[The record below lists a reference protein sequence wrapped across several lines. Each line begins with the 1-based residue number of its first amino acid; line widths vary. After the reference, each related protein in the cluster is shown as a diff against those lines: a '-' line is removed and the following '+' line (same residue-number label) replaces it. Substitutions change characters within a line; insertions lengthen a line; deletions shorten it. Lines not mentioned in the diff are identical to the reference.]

1 MQILICS
8 CLYNLGQVVHNIFA
22 LVLKQL
28 IPASAL
34 KYSMVSGKRHLV
46 WMLLCSHVP
55 TT

>member
-8 CLYNLGQVVHNIFA
+8 CLYNLGQVVHNIFV

-28 IPASAL
+28 VPAL
-34 KYSMVSGKRHLV
+34 EHSMVSGKRHLV